1 MSKAKENQI
10 EEQAM
15 EQADVQNVTPEQAS
29 EQAAAKE
36 QEDIANKNV
45 YAKLLYVQKNC
56 KAPKGQYNSFG
67 KYSYRTAEDIMAAIK
82 PLLWKANAT
91 VFISDKPTT
100 LPNVSGNF
108 ITTTVTF
115 VDCNNGEKIV
125 SEVSVKEGTPKGNM
139 SESQNTGAT
148 ISYARKYALNG
159 MFLLD
164 DAKDDVDAQ
173 GGYQNNGGYDNSGYQ
188 NNGGYQNNSG
198 YNNSGYNQ
206 GGYNQG
212 NYQQNNGYGYN
223 G

>member
-1 MSKAKENQI
+1 MSKAKENLT
-10 EEQAM
+10 EEQMA
-15 EQADVQNVTPEQAS
+15 EQTAVQVTPEQAS
-29 EQAAAKE
+29 EQAVAKE
-36 QEDIANKNV
+36 QEEIKSMNV

-82 PLLWKANAT
+82 PLLWKVNAT
-91 VFISDKPTT
+91 VYISDKPVIMQGV
-100 LPNVSGNF
+100 NGNF
-108 ITTTVTF
+108 IKTEVTF
-115 VDCNNGEKIV
+115 VDCNTGDKIV
-125 SEVSVKEGTPKGNM
+125 TEVSVKEGSPKGNM

-164 DAKDDVDAQ
+164 DAKDDADAQ
-173 GGYQNNGGYDNSGYQ
+173 GGYQNNSGYDNSGYQ

-198 YNNSGYNQ
+198 YNNGGYNQ